1 MAEKGVHIFQFD
13 KQIVTLKYEGFEDEI
28 DVDEICKI
36 DYSNIY
42 GEVVTCTALMNR
54 IGIIRA
60 EAESILK
67 EKELLAKIEEAR
79 IKKDE
84 RRKAVSDSRKIT
96 EGGLEEMVMLDE
108 GLQIMKKNVIKAQK
122 DFSFIESLY
131 WALSSKDKKLN
142 NLIKEVTPEEFEDR
156 LIEGKVNGFIIKKFD
171 KKYPV

>member
-142 NLIKEVTPEEFEDR
+142 NLIKEITPEEFEDR

>member
-54 IGIIRA
+54 VGIIRA

-96 EGGLEEMVMLDE
+96 EGGLEEMVML
-108 GLQIMKKNVIKAQK
+108 MKV
-122 DFSFIESLY
+122 S
-131 WALSSKDKKLN
+131 
-142 NLIKEVTPEEFEDR
+142 R
-156 LIEGKVNGFIIKKFD
+156 L
-171 KKYPV
+171 

>member
-1 MAEKGVHIFQFD
+1 MAERGVHIFQFD

-96 EGGLEEMVMLDE
+96 EGGLEEVVMLDE

-156 LIEGKVNGFIIKKFD
+156 LIEGKVNGFMIKKFN

>member
-54 IGIIRA
+54 VGIIRA

-142 NLIKEVTPEEFEDR
+142 NLIKEITPEEFEDR

>member
-79 IKKDE
+79 IKKSE

-142 NLIKEVTPEEFEDR
+142 NLIKEITPEEFEDR

>member
-1 MAEKGVHIFQFD
+1 MSEKGVHIFQFD

-142 NLIKEVTPEEFEDR
+142 NLIKEITPEEFEDR

>member
-1 MAEKGVHIFQFD
+1 MSEKGVHIFQFD

-96 EGGLEEMVMLDE
+96 EGGLEEIVMLDE

>member
-1 MAEKGVHIFQFD
+1 MAEKGIHIFQFD

>member
-1 MAEKGVHIFQFD
+1 
-13 KQIVTLKYEGFEDEI
+13 
-28 DVDEICKI
+28 
-36 DYSNIY
+36 
-42 GEVVTCTALMNR
+42 MNR

>member
-1 MAEKGVHIFQFD
+1 MSEKGVHIFQFD

-96 EGGLEEMVMLDE
+96 EGGLEEIVMLDE

-122 DFSFIESLY
+122 DFSFIDSLY
-131 WALSSKDKKLN
+131 WALGSKDKKLN
-142 NLIKEVTPEEFEDR
+142 NLVKETTPEEFEDR

>member
-13 KQIVTLKYEGFEDEI
+13 RQIVTLKYEGFEDEI

-96 EGGLEEMVMLDE
+96 EGGLEEIVMLDE

-122 DFSFIESLY
+122 DFSFIDSLF
-131 WALSSKDKKLN
+131 WAIGSKDKKLN
-142 NLIKEVTPEEFEDR
+142 NLIKAVTPEEFEDR
-156 LIEGKVNGFIIKKFD
+156 LIEGKVNGFMIKKFD
-171 KKYPV
+171 KKYKV